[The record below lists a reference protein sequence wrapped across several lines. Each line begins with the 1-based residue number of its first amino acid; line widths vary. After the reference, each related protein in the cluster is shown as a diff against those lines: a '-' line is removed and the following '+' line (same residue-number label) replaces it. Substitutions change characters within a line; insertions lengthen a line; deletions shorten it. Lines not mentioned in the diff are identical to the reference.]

1 MKFQQRSA
9 LEKQIEQGN
18 FLRSYLIFHPNKEE
32 RKKLLVQVGDKIA
45 SAVQG
50 KLSFCEGKDWES
62 VYQILSAPSLFGDQE
77 VILWD
82 IGKTTEDLLE
92 KIQKYIFRPSP
103 WAVLVIGAEGM
114 KPFTSLY
121 KGAEKE
127 IGVLDL
133 SEEKP
138 WEKEKRQQQDLVQ
151 IVQQEGKDIAQSAL
165 LRLLSQSNDSFTL
178 QSELSKVL
186 AYVGQKKVITEQDVI
201 DICSAGAAK
210 GWQVGEEILWEK
222 QGKWDESMDAS
233 ALLALIGQIRFL
245 IQQARQILW
254 GLQEKKTV
262 EELSKKLSVRP
273 ASLQKIISRL
283 KLYSPLYLEEAFNLL
298 YDIEILTKNSAL
310 ETQFLFRYL
319 CVRFTALKGTHD
331 KTTITT

>member
-18 FLRSYLIFHPNKEE
+18 FFRSYLIFHPNKEE
-32 RKKLLVQVGDKIA
+32 RKKLLAQVGDKIT
-45 SAVQG
+45 SAIQG
-50 KLSFCEGKDWES
+50 KLSFCEGKDSES

-82 IGKTTEDLLE
+82 IGKGSEEILE
-92 KIQKYIFRPSP
+92 KIQKYIIRPSP
-103 WAVLVIGAEGM
+103 WAILIIGAEGM
-114 KPFTSLY
+114 KPFASLY

-151 IVQQEGKDIAQSAL
+151 IVQQEGKDIAQAAL

-201 DICSAGAAK
+201 DICSAGSAK
-210 GWQVGEEILWEK
+210 GWQIGEEILWEK
-222 QGKWDESMDAS
+222 QGKWEESMDAS
-233 ALLALIGQIRFL
+233 AVLALIGQIRFL
-245 IQQARQILW
+245 VQQARQILW
-254 GLQEKKTV
+254 GLQEKKTM
-262 EELSKKLSVRP
+262 EELSKKYNLRP
-273 ASLQKIISRL
+273 AALQKIISRL

-319 CVRFTALKGTHD
+319 CIRFTALKGIHD
-331 KTTITT
+331 KTAIAT